1 MATKTHLFKGI
12 DEGKLKDFLA
22 AKGAVKH
29 RVLKEDYIF
38 REGEVPEGLFILL
51 EGAVEVEKISIS
63 GNRQVVNR
71 FTSPGT
77 VFGEVYIFLDNRPYD
92 FGCVAYEE
100 SRILY
105 IPKTAFEAGGEDVA
119 ERLISNMLGIL
130 SQKALFLNQKMLILS
145 AGSLRKKIAMHL
157 LQKLPS
163 GGTMQLMKRED
174 LAQYL
179 AVPRPSLS
187 RELMKLHREG
197 YIQLDGRMITF
208 DALKLE
214 EILF

>member
-22 AKGAVKH
+22 AKGAVEH

-38 REGEVPEGLFILL
+38 REGEEPEGLFILL

-105 IPKTAFEAGGEDVA
+105 IPKAAFEAGGEDVA

-157 LQKLPS
+157 LQSP
-163 GGTMQLMKRED
+163 
-174 LAQYL
+174 
-179 AVPRPSLS
+179 
-187 RELMKLHREG
+187 
-197 YIQLDGRMITF
+197 
-208 DALKLE
+208 
-214 EILF
+214 